1 MKTIYL
7 TVGAP
12 ACGKSTFV
20 KSYISAFPQE
30 NSYLSSDELRAV
42 FGKDETDQ
50 SVSYQVFSHIFEE
63 VEKFL
68 QDESKQ
74 GYLIVDATNIN
85 IRLRRQCVSL
95 AKEYNARI
103 IAWVFE
109 RDREILI
116 ENNKSRSR
124 IVPLWVID
132 RMLELYK
139 RPTEDEGFDGIV
151 DVLPIHTE
159 ALFFFSFLSD
169 KKVN

>member
-63 VEKFL
+63 VEM
-68 QDESKQ
+68 EMI
-74 GYLIVDATNIN
+74 Y
-85 IRLRRQCVSL
+85 
-95 AKEYNARI
+95 
-103 IAWVFE
+103 
-109 RDREILI
+109 
-116 ENNKSRSR
+116 
-124 IVPLWVID
+124 
-132 RMLELYK
+132 
-139 RPTEDEGFDGIV
+139 
-151 DVLPIHTE
+151 
-159 ALFFFSFLSD
+159 
-169 KKVN
+169 

>member
-7 TVGAP
+7 TVGPP

-20 KSYISAFPQE
+20 KSYVDAFPQE
-30 NSYLSSDELRAV
+30 NSYLSSDELREV

-50 SVSYQVFSHIFEE
+50 SVSPQVFSHILDKVEE
-63 VEKFL
+63 FL

-85 IRLRRQCVSL
+85 IRLRKQYISL
-95 AKEYNARI
+95 AKEYKARI

-109 RDREILI
+109 RDREVLI
-116 ENNKSRSR
+116 KNNKSRNR

-132 RMLELYK
+132 RMLDLYK
-139 RPTEDEGFDGIV
+139 RPTEKEGFDEIV
-151 DVLPIHTE
+151 NVLQVHTE
-159 ALFFFSFLSD
+159 VLFIHSLVSP
-169 KKVN
+169 NH